1 MTTKSSQHFHDISE
15 VKKVVTGEDKDGKDS
30 LETDEAKKIVKALT
44 GNENQTIEESSRDI
58 VKKAAIAMGSLSD
71 TEFNVT
77 FNPDVYQSHVNTLT
91 PRVS

>member
-44 GNENQTIEESSRDI
+44 GNENQTS
-58 VKKAAIAMGSLSD
+58 KFGWG
-71 TEFNVT
+71 
-77 FNPDVYQSHVNTLT
+77 
-91 PRVS
+91 